1 MKYYIGIDMGTSSVK
16 ITCIDETGE
25 ILSEKSSE
33 YEIKEPKSG
42 WKEIE
47 PETWIHGMDQAFLEL
62 LKEIDSKKIEAIGVT
77 GQMHTLVTLDKKGQS
92 IRPALM
98 WNDTRTAD
106 MIPDLKKRVQ
116 NLKEDSHISNII
128 STGSPAANL
137 LWIKDNEPENFEK
150 IYKFIIGP
158 DYIVFRLTGQIQTDY
173 CEASTSSLCSL
184 KTGKWSDE
192 MRRMLGF
199 SERIY
204 PSICGSL
211 KTAGYVTDEWR
222 RRYGLGN
229 HVRVLAGTGD
239 NPAAAIST
247 GCFVEG
253 YPVLSLG
260 TSGVLMYPR
269 KRFDLSAKG
278 KNILFSMNG
287 KDVFILVQ
295 GVVQSTGSSL
305 SWWIKNILGTSNFAG
320 EAGEIDTAHL
330 GENALIFYPHLV
342 GDKTIYQDPKL
353 QGAFLG
359 IGTDTTRKDMTVAVM
374 EGIAF
379 AVRQLADVMCISK
392 KDLAKLKVT
401 GGGAKNEVW
410 MQILSDVL
418 NTEIGQL
425 DSTAGAVYGI
435 ALAAGCKDMVSMKE
449 MIHHTVSVKKIFV
462 PREYNARLYEKKY
475 QRYLKVYQ
483 ALQSVYREEKK

>member
-25 ILSEKSSE
+25 ILCEKSSE
-33 YEIKEPKSG
+33 YEIREPKSG
-42 WKEIE
+42 WKEID
-47 PETWIHGMDQAFLEL
+47 PEIWIQGMDRAFLEL
-62 LKEIDSKKIEAIGVT
+62 FKEVDSQKVEAIGVT
-77 GQMHTLVTLDKKGQS
+77 GQMHTLVTLDKNGKPV
-92 IRPALM
+92 RPALM

-106 MIPDLKKRVQ
+106 MISDLKMRVQ
-116 NLKEDSHISNII
+116 ELEEDSHISNII
-128 STGSPAANL
+128 STGSPAVNL
-137 LWIKDNEPENFEK
+137 LWLKENEPENFEK
-150 IYKFIIGP
+150 IYKFLIGP

-199 SERIY
+199 SKEIY

-211 KTAGYVTDEWR
+211 KTAGYVTGEWR
-222 RRYGLGN
+222 ERYGLRD
-229 HVRVLAGTGD
+229 HVRALTGTGD

-260 TSGVLMYPR
+260 TSGVFMYPR
-269 KRFDLSAKG
+269 KDLDLTAKG
-278 KNILFSMNG
+278 KNILFSMDG

-305 SWWIKNILGTSNFAG
+305 SWWIKNVLNTPDFAG
-320 EAGEIDTAHL
+320 ETGEIDIEHL
-330 GENALIFYPHLV
+330 GENGLIFYPHLV

-353 QGAFLG
+353 RGAFLG
-359 IGTDTTRKDMTVAVM
+359 LGTDTKRKDLTIAVM

-379 AVRQLADVMCISK
+379 AVKQLTKVMCVSK
-392 KDLAKLKVT
+392 EDLHCLKVT

-425 DSTAGAVYGI
+425 DSTAGAGYGI
-435 ALAAGCKDMVSMKE
+435 ALAAACEDMDSMKE
-449 MIHHTVSVKKIFV
+449 IIHHTVSVKKVFA
-462 PREYNARLYEKKY
+462 PREYNVRLYEKKY
-475 QRYLKVYQ
+475 RKYLRVYQ
-483 ALQSVYREEKK
+483 ALQSIDQEERE